1 MCISSRMHSFTTDIP
16 MYENAERSERWT
28 WKHALNEAKAEYA
41 WDEEPSKAWYNRR
54 SIDRHK
60 AGVAFG
66 GDGHG
71 RLSASPA
78 WTLGWPVWKVR
89 CHWKLVFAWQ
99 VFLDLSSIRKI
110 VDVESFGK
118 SKRHS
123 AIERFGGSIPERFED
138 VFEVWKGSAMFWE
151 LDWNVPEGCGS
162 VWAPQC
168 SSENSR
174 HTCWSMRCHLPKL

>member
-78 WTLGWPVWKVR
+78 WTFGWPVWKVR

-99 VFLDLSSIRKI
+99 VFLDLSSDSEDRGRGKFRK
-110 VDVESFGK
+110 VQT
-118 SKRHS
+118 
-123 AIERFGGSIPERFED
+123 AILRLKGLEVPFRSVLKTYLRFGR
-138 VFEVWKGSAMFWE
+138 V
-151 LDWNVPEGCGS
+151 L
-162 VWAPQC
+162 QC
-168 SSENSR
+168 SGS
-174 HTCWSMRCHLPKL
+174 